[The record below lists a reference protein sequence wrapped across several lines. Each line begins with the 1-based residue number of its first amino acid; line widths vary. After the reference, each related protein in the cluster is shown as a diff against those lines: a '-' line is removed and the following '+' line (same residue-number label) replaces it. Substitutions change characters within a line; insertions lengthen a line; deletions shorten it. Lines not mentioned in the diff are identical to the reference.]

1 MKQAALFLLVI
12 LLATGCGLF
21 RSPVEY
27 NSPAAQLAYIQKYK
41 DVAIAEMNRSG
52 IPASIIMAQALLE
65 SGSGLSELSQKA
77 NNHFGIKCTR
87 QWTGATFRK
96 KDDDR
101 DSTGSLVESCFRRYN
116 NVAESYAD
124 HGDFIRDPRS
134 SYRYGFLFNLDRTD
148 YKSWARGLQSAG
160 YATSTEYSNRLI
172 ALIERLQLYQY
183 DRPGNRR
190 RGSGQPERP
199 NMLPGNNGNP
209 GGPVEV
215 AALDTSNRPESSAR
229 TKAEREEAVRKLL
242 GNWNGGVGGIE
253 TGEHAPRHEHR
264 TEALWDKVCGE
275 RGHARRAA
283 RMDASR

>member
-1 MKQAALFLLVI
+1 MKQAALFLPVI

-65 SGSGLSELSQKA
+65 SGSGLSEVARKA
-77 NNHFGIKCTR
+77 NNHFGIKCTS

-101 DSTGSLVESCFRRYN
+101 NSTGSIVESCFRRYN
-116 NVAESYAD
+116 DVAESYAD

-183 DRPGNRR
+183 DRAGNDAA
-190 RGSGQPERP
+190 GVDPVNPSG
-199 NMLPGNNGNP
+199 
-209 GGPVEV
+209 
-215 AALDTSNRPESSAR
+215 R
-229 TKAEREEAVRKLL
+229 TCCPA
-242 GNWNGGVGGIE
+242 I
-253 TGEHAPRHEHR
+253 TGTGATR
-264 TEALWDKVCGE
+264 
-275 RGHARRAA
+275 
-283 RMDASR
+283 